1 MSQGTQR
8 HEMTKKRVLYELPS
22 TEAVTVR
29 RDVEYRASDSGPLT
43 LDVYSPPEPS
53 NGERRPAIV
62 FVLGYVDRGAEG
74 MLGCKFKEMES
85 FLSWARLVAA
95 SGMVA
100 LLYTN
105 GTDPAA
111 DARALLRHVRENA
124 ASLGVDETRI
134 GLWACS
140 GHVPT
145 ALSVL
150 IEEPHGS
157 LRCGVLCYGYTLD
170 LDGLTRVAEAAQTWR
185 FVNPAAGRSVAD
197 LPPETALFL
206 ARAGKDETAHL
217 NEALDRFLAHAVAR
231 NLPITFV
238 NHPTGPHAFDIL
250 EDSEA
255 TREVIRQILAFLRFQ
270 LLG

>member
-1 MSQGTQR
+1 
-8 HEMTKKRVLYELPS
+8 MTRKKVLYELPGM
-22 TEAVTVR
+22 ERVTVR
-29 RDVEYRASDSGPLT
+29 RDVEYGAGETGPLT
-43 LDVYSPPEPS
+43 LDVYAPPDLTQ
-53 NGERRPAIV
+53 GERRPAVV

-100 LLYTN
+100 ILYTN
-105 GTDPAA
+105 GSDPAA
-111 DARALLRHVRENA
+111 DARAVLRHVRDNA
-124 ASLGVDETRI
+124 AALGVDERRL

-157 LRCGVLCYGYTLD
+157 LGCAALCYGYTLD
-170 LDGLTRVAEAAQTWR
+170 LDGSTGVAEAAQTYR
-185 FVNPAAGRSVAD
+185 FANPAAGESVAD
-197 LPPETALFL
+197 LPATTALFL
-206 ARAGKDETAHL
+206 ARAGQDQTPHL

-231 NLPITFV
+231 NLAVTFV
-238 NHPTGPHAFDIL
+238 NHATGPHAFDLL

-255 TREVIRQILAFLRFQ
+255 TREVIRQVLGFLRIQ

>member
-1 MSQGTQR
+1 MTQKPQR
-8 HEMTKKRVLYELPS
+8 HEMTKKPVLYELPGM
-22 TEAVTVR
+22 ERVAVR
-29 RDVEYRASDSGPLT
+29 RDVEYGAGDAGPLT
-43 LDVYSPPEPS
+43 LDVYAPPDVPS
-53 NGERRPAIV
+53 GERRPAVV

-100 LLYTN
+100 VLYTN

-111 DARALLRHVRENA
+111 DARSVLRHVRENA
-124 ASLGVDETRI
+124 ASLGVDESRI

-157 LRCGVLCYGYTLD
+157 LGCAALCYGYTLD
-170 LDGLTRVAEAAQTWR
+170 LDGSTVVAEAARTWR
-185 FVNPAAGRSVAD
+185 FANPAAGKTVED
-197 LPPETALFL
+197 LPATTALFL
-206 ARAGKDETAHL
+206 ARAGQDQTPHL
-217 NEALDRFLAHAVAR
+217 NAALDRFLAHVVAR
-231 NLPITFV
+231 NLSVSFV
-238 NHPTGPHAFDIL
+238 NHATGPHAFDIL
-250 EDSEA
+250 DDGEA
-255 TREVIRQILAFLRFQ
+255 TREVIRQVLGFLRFQ